1 MLLRALPCGACE
13 AVELVEHVREVAC
26 VARIV
31 ESVQEI
37 VGKTP
42 LVRIRRMADGLGVQI
57 AAKLEFM
64 NPGGSVK
71 DRAALG
77 MLIAAEREGRL
88 GPGSVVVEP
97 TSGNTGIALAMLC
110 ASRGLR
116 LIVTMPESM
125 SVERLRILEAYGAS
139 VILTPA
145 EEGMDGAVR
154 RAGEIA
160 SSTPGSIV
168 LQQFS
173 NPANPEAHR
182 KTTAREIW
190 EDTDGQVDVL
200 VAGVGTGGTVTGVG
214 EALKAKKPCVRVV
227 AVEPAESRVLEGGPP
242 GHHGIQGIGAG
253 FVPPVLNVGVIDEVV
268 AVATIDAIL
277 MAKRLAREEG
287 ILAGVSSGAALAAAL
302 RVAGRPESRGRLIV
316 VVFPDGGESY
326 LSGSN

>member
-1 MLLRALPCGACE
+1 M
-13 AVELVEHVREVAC
+13 
-26 VARIV
+26 ARIV